1 MTISYK
7 KKTSLE
13 KHLHEFRDY
22 LFKIQVERLNTN
34 NARVYFL
41 DKKTEE
47 KISIPK
53 DRMVILT
60 EELILSK
67 LNSKSVSDV
76 RNLNLW

>member
-7 KKTSLE
+7 KETLLE

-41 DKKTEE
+41 NKKTEE
-47 KISIPK
+47 KIFIPK
-53 DRMVILT
+53 DITCFNLT
-60 EELILSK
+60 SSQYENS
-67 LNSKSVSDV
+67 LNI
-76 RNLNLW
+76 N